1 MDYEDKYDKDNVA
14 VDREKEDDGF
24 QKALNFNAGKD
35 QKKDLKQVQSLAHD
49 VEIKKIVDS
58 VISQYIEK

>member
-35 QKKDLKQVQSLAHD
+35 
-49 VEIKKIVDS
+49 
-58 VISQYIEK
+58 